1 MEQFRNIKDDA
12 DSSYI
17 GKLFNK
23 QVFLKGKK
31 CESADEWLENEV
43 WQKAWFEKI
52 EEYAKRGKIDLILT
66 KSISRFAGNTEDKN
80 KFQQTQN
87 EIRKLEDRISKLVQM
102 KIDGEI
108 SQEDFKREYSALCE
122 IKNKHI
128 EIKNSYIEKE
138 IDDNEK
144 LRQVSIIRE
153 IINTNSNPLT
163 EFDDSIFKAIVDKV
177 IVRTPVSFSFIL
189 INGMEFAIDGR
200 EYSYGRKFKTREY

>member
-1 MEQFRNIKDDA
+1 
-12 DSSYI
+12 
-17 GKLFNK
+17 
-23 QVFLKGKK
+23 
-31 CESADEWLENEV
+31 
-43 WQKAWFEKI
+43 
-52 EEYAKRGKIDLILT
+52 
-66 KSISRFAGNTEDKN
+66 
-80 KFQQTQN
+80 
-87 EIRKLEDRISKLVQM
+87 M

-108 SQEDFKREYSALCE
+108 SQEDFKREYSALYE

-163 EFDDSIFKAIVDKV
+163 EFDDSIFKAIVYKV
-177 IVRTPVSFSFIL
+177 IVRTPVSFSFVL

-200 EYSYGRKFKTREY
+200 EYSDGRKFKTREY

>member
-1 MEQFRNIKDDA
+1 
-12 DSSYI
+12 
-17 GKLFNK
+17 
-23 QVFLKGKK
+23 
-31 CESADEWLENEV
+31 
-43 WQKAWFEKI
+43 
-52 EEYAKRGKIDLILT
+52 
-66 KSISRFAGNTEDKN
+66 
-80 KFQQTQN
+80 
-87 EIRKLEDRISKLVQM
+87 M

-177 IVRTPVSFSFIL
+177 IVRTPVSFSFVL

-200 EYSYGRKFKTREY
+200 EAMVASSRQEDTKRRKPPKWRFSLYLSYFLSSRHSSTQHSTVLPFSHKSFLISRPSR

>member
-1 MEQFRNIKDDA
+1 MKVRTSGLKMRF
-12 DSSYI
+12 
-17 GKLFNK
+17 GK
-23 QVFLKGKK
+23 
-31 CESADEWLENEV
+31 
-43 WQKAWFEKI
+43 KAWFEKI

-108 SQEDFKREYSALCE
+108 AQEDFKREYSALCE

-163 EFDDSIFKAIVDKV
+163 EFDDIIFKAIVDKV

-200 EYSYGRKFKTREY
+200 EYSDGRKFKTRGY

>member
-1 MEQFRNIKDDA
+1 
-12 DSSYI
+12 
-17 GKLFNK
+17 
-23 QVFLKGKK
+23 
-31 CESADEWLENEV
+31 
-43 WQKAWFEKI
+43 
-52 EEYAKRGKIDLILT
+52 
-66 KSISRFAGNTEDKN
+66 
-80 KFQQTQN
+80 
-87 EIRKLEDRISKLVQM
+87 M

-177 IVRTPVSFSFIL
+177 IARTPVSFSFIL
-189 INGMEFAIDGR
+189 INGMEFAIEGR
-200 EYSYGRKFKTREY
+200 EYSDGRKFKTREY